1 MSGMVRERIQG
12 HLRLVLF
19 GALLTA
25 ALPAVARADSVPKSV
40 VELFTSQGCSSC
52 PPADR
57 LQGKF
62 ARRDDLIALT
72 FNVDYWDYIGW
83 KDTLAKPA
91 YSDRQRAYARA
102 RGDGGVYTPQT
113 VVDGIHHTTGSNEA
127 AIERLVGFT
136 RQKLR
141 DQHVPIKVWSEGDVL
156 MIKVGAA
163 PNGKPAKP
171 ATIWLALVKDKVTV
185 EIKRGENRG
194 KTITYHRVVRDLKQ
208 VGRWTGQ
215 EKMVDFTKHHLM
227 NSRSDGCV
235 VLLQLDNAGPIIAAA
250 ELKHW

>member
-1 MSGMVRERIQG
+1 MSGKMRELVQG
-12 HLRLVLF
+12 GLRLAVLF
-19 GALLTA
+19 TLA
-25 ALPAVARADSVPKSV
+25 AAMLPGDARADSLPKSV

-83 KDTLAKPA
+83 KDTLAKRA
-91 YSDRQRAYARA
+91 YSERQRSYARA

-113 VVDGIHHTTGSNEA
+113 VVDGMHHTTGSNEA
-127 AIERLVGFT
+127 AIERLLGFT

-141 DQHVPIKVWSEGDVL
+141 DRRVPIKVWSEGDVL

-163 PNGKPAKP
+163 PKGRPVKP

-194 KTITYHRVVRDLKQ
+194 KTITYHNVVRDLKQ
-208 VGRWTGQ
+208 VGRWTGE

-227 NSRSDGCV
+227 ASRSDGCV
-235 VLLQLDNAGPIIAAA
+235 VLLQQDTAGPIIAAA
-250 ELKHW
+250 EMRHW